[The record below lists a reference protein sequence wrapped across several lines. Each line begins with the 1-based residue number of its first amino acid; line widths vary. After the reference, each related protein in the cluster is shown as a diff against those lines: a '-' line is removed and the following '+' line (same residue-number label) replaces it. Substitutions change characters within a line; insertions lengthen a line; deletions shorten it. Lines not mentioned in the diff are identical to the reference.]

1 LANAHSI
8 ALMPVNQL
16 KSISEE
22 GKSGWIISNTVY
34 AYFKVVILN
43 SSMDEDVDYMVNY
56 LTVVYI
62 NPSFVNT

>member
-1 LANAHSI
+1 
-8 ALMPVNQL
+8 MPANQL